1 MQNLVFLLGSA
12 GTFLTLLALDVLTL
26 FLPFSVGGVVGS
38 FSLKNPPTVFIYL
51 LGDVFFF
58 YLNLI
63 FILAICGLAAA
74 MVSPAALLTLTPRGG
89 KTAFAV
95 ASAALWASFFF
106 RLGVGVVYLYF
117 LRVSTLKALWG
128 GAMGL

>member
-1 MQNLVFLLGSA
+1 MQNLIFLLGSA

-38 FSLKNPPTVFIYL
+38 FSLKNPPTVFIYI

-74 MVSPAALLTLTPRGG
+74 MVAPAALLTLTPRGG